1 MDHKS
6 VQTVPKRNNKNR
18 GRSNKG
24 NKRNPVGIYIV
35 LIALL
40 VVICGSLVISRILD
54 KKEQQRIADEESRRQ
69 AETAAAIQREE
80 EERNARAQA
89 EAENKS
95 CACGRA
101 ILFVSATCPNCK
113 LAISM
118 LEKAGFLFKKVLA
131 TDNPELT
138 NQYGVKQAPTL
149 VVLGQNPGEFTKFKG
164 VSEIKGM
171 LTAKQVG

>member
-1 MDHKS
+1 MCKDHGYLTGE
-6 VQTVPKRNNKNR
+6 QYTCPH
-18 GRSNKG
+18 
-24 NKRNPVGIYIV
+24 
-35 LIALL
+35 
-40 VVICGSLVISRILD
+40 CGQKTEVYSRITGYYRPVQNWND
-54 KKEQQRIADEESRRQ
+54 GKAQEFKDRKVYDIGHSRL
-69 AETAAAIQREE
+69 THSGPVMV
-80 EERNARAQA
+80 NAQA
-89 EAENKS
+89 EAPAEQPEAQPEKE
-95 CACGRA
+95 CKACTSRA

-131 TDNPELT
+131 TENPELT

-149 VVLGQNPGEFTKFKG
+149 VVLGQDGEFTKYKG

>member
-1 MDHKS
+1 ME
-6 VQTVPKRNNKNR
+6 RRR
-18 GRSNKG
+18 GG
-24 NKRNPVGIYIV
+24 AAEEP
-35 LIALL
+35 AAQPE
-40 VVICGSLVISRILD
+40 
-54 KKEQQRIADEESRRQ
+54 KEEKACS
-69 AETAAAIQREE
+69 
-80 EERNARAQA
+80 ARAL
-89 EAENKS
+89 
-95 CACGRA
+95 
-101 ILFVSATCPNCK
+101 LFVSATCPNCK

-149 VVLGQNPGEFTKFKG
+149 VVLGQNPDEYTKYKG

>member
-1 MDHKS
+1 M
-6 VQTVPKRNNKNR
+6 
-18 GRSNKG
+18 
-24 NKRNPVGIYIV
+24 
-35 LIALL
+35 
-40 VVICGSLVISRILD
+40 
-54 KKEQQRIADEESRRQ
+54 
-69 AETAAAIQREE
+69 AAAPE
-80 EERNARAQA
+80 APAA
-89 EAENKS
+89 EAPAAEPEKE
-95 CACGRA
+95 CKACTSRA

-131 TDNPELT
+131 TNNPELT

-149 VVLGQNPGEFTKFKG
+149 VVLGQDGEFTKYKG

>member
-1 MDHKS
+1 MAS
-6 VQTVPKRNNKNR
+6 TP
-18 GRSNKG
+18 
-24 NKRNPVGIYIV
+24 
-35 LIALL
+35 
-40 VVICGSLVISRILD
+40 
-54 KKEQQRIADEESRRQ
+54 
-69 AETAAAIQREE
+69 AAAPEAAKEE
-80 EERNARAQA
+80 PAAQP
-89 EAENKS
+89 EKENKACS
-95 CACGRA
+95 CARA

-149 VVLGQNPGEFTKFKG
+149 VVLGQDGEFTKYKG

>member
-1 MDHKS
+1 MKEVHFDTVQQFNDFYGFETLHPLVS
-6 VQTVPKRNNKNR
+6 VVRFDREHTLEECMVHYGVYALFLKE
-18 GRSNKG
+18 NKG
-24 NKRNPVGIYIV
+24 CN
-35 LIALL
+35 
-40 VVICGSLVISRILD
+40 
-54 KKEQQRIADEESRRQ
+54 
-69 AETAAAIQREE
+69 
-80 EERNARAQA
+80 
-89 EAENKS
+89 
-95 CACGRA
+95 CARA

-131 TDNPELT
+131 TENPELA

-149 VVLGQNPGEFTKFKG
+149 VVLSGAPGEFEKYKG

>member
-1 MDHKS
+1 MCKDHGYLTGE
-6 VQTVPKRNNKNR
+6 QHTCPH
-18 GRSNKG
+18 
-24 NKRNPVGIYIV
+24 
-35 LIALL
+35 
-40 VVICGSLVISRILD
+40 CGQKTEVYSRITGYYRPVQNWNDD
-54 KKEQQRIADEESRRQ
+54 KAQEFKDRKVYDIGHSRLTHSGPIVAATPEAAPAEQPAAEPEKEA
-69 AETAAAIQREE
+69 
-80 EERNARAQA
+80 
-89 EAENKS
+89 KGCS
-95 CACGRA
+95 CARA

-131 TDNPELT
+131 TENPELT

-149 VVLGQNPGEFTKFKG
+149 VVLGQDGEFTKYKG